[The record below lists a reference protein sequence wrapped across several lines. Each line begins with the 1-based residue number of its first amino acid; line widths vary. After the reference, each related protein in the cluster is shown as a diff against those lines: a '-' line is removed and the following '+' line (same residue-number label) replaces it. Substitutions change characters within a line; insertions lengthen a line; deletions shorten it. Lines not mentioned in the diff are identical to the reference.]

1 MRRWQ
6 ADLVL
11 VGITVIW
18 GGTFV
23 MVKRSLDAVGPA
35 TFIAWRFI
43 AASAVMI
50 ALFHRRLL
58 KLKREALLPG
68 ALLGLWLGLGYA
80 LQTTGL
86 QTTSSGKTGFITGL
100 GVVFVPIL
108 SAALFRRAPGR
119 AAVGGVVIATAGLA
133 LLTLN
138 DDLTILP
145 GDLWV
150 LGGALCFALHV
161 LTVAQVTD
169 RHDSIQLAVVQMAAA
184 AGLVTGAAFLFET
197 PTLIL
202 PGYAWGAILFTGVV
216 ATALVFSVQIVVQR
230 YTTATHVALIFI
242 LEPPFAALFGWWL
255 AGESLGPRELIGCA
269 LILAGVALSEV
280 GGPGQESEPE
290 PAAQPR

>member
-11 VGITVIW
+11 VGITAIW

-35 TFIAWRFI
+35 TFIAWRFV
-43 AASAVMI
+43 AASVIMVAF
-50 ALFHRRLL
+50 FHRRLAGL
-58 KLKREALLPG
+58 RRDTLLPG
-68 ALLGLWLGLGYA
+68 VLLGLWLGLGYT

-108 SAALFRRAPGR
+108 SAALFRKTPSR
-119 AAVGGVVIATAGLA
+119 AAVGGVVIATVGLA

-150 LGGALCFALHV
+150 LGGAVCFALHV
-161 LTVAQVTD
+161 LTVSQVAD
-169 RHDSIQLAVVQMAAA
+169 RHDAIQLAAVQMAAA
-184 AGLVTGAAFLFET
+184 ATLVTGAAFLFET
-197 PTLIL
+197 PTLML
-202 PGYAWGAILFTGVV
+202 PDYAWGAILFTGVV
-216 ATALVFSVQIVVQR
+216 ATALVFSAQIVVQR
-230 YTTATHVALIFI
+230 FTTATHVALIFI
-242 LEPPFAALFGWWL
+242 LEPLFAALFGWWL
-255 AGESLGPRELIGCA
+255 AGETLGVRELAGCA
-269 LILAGVALSEV
+269 LILAGVALSEL
-280 GGPGQESEPE
+280 GGAERGPEPEPE
-290 PAAQPR
+290 PAV

>member
-11 VGITVIW
+11 VGITAIW

-35 TFIAWRFI
+35 TFIAWRFV
-43 AASAVMI
+43 AASVVMV
-50 ALFHRRLL
+50 ALFHRRLAGL
-58 KLKREALLPG
+58 RRDTLLPG
-68 ALLGLWLGLGYA
+68 VLLGLWLGLGYT

-108 SAALFRRAPGR
+108 SAALFRKTPSR
-119 AAVGGVVIATAGLA
+119 AAVGGVVIATVGLA

-150 LGGALCFALHV
+150 LGGAVCFALHV
-161 LTVAQVTD
+161 LTVSQVAD
-169 RHDSIQLAVVQMAAA
+169 RHDAIQLAAVQMAAA
-184 AGLVTGAAFLFET
+184 ATLVTGAAFLFET
-197 PTLIL
+197 PTLML
-202 PGYAWGAILFTGVV
+202 PDYAWGAILFTGVV
-216 ATALVFSVQIVVQR
+216 ATALVFSAQIVVQR
-230 YTTATHVALIFI
+230 FTTATHVALIFI
-242 LEPPFAALFGWWL
+242 LEPLFAALFGWWL
-255 AGESLGPRELIGCA
+255 AGETLGVRELAGCA
-269 LILAGVALSEV
+269 LILAGVALSEL
-280 GGPGQESEPE
+280 GGAERGPEPEPE
-290 PAAQPR
+290 PAV